1 MKRRNLLVFMI
12 CSLFQLHIAGQ
23 SSEIEKKYPH
33 VVVKSIT
40 NYTPYSLVLAHQD
53 NKWHV
58 VLESGYAVDMTS
70 VIQAM
75 NVAGDD
81 ENDSPQ
87 KLIELIQFIAVEKT
101 KNNELLSDTLVYFT
115 IELFDYKA
123 IENEDADA
131 VKDYEG
137 LLIGLIVNNAKN
149 EQCCF
154 VRPFEDNGSGVV
166 EINVG
171 LYVEKSADIFEK
183 FKFVGNF
190 EILNQ

>member
-1 MKRRNLLVFMI
+1 MKKRSLLLLLI
-12 CSLFQLHIAGQ
+12 CSLFQLHLVGQ
-23 SSEIEKKYPH
+23 DPEVEKKYPH

-40 NYTPYSLVLAHQD
+40 NYTPYNLVVAD
-53 NKWHV
+53 KNNDWHV
-58 VLESGYAVDMTS
+58 ILKSGYAFDTTS

-75 NVAGDD
+75 SIAGDD
-81 ENDSPQ
+81 ENNSPQ

-101 KNNELLSDTLVYFT
+101 KNNELLSDTLVYFN
-115 IELFDYKA
+115 IELIDYKA

-137 LLIGLIVNNAKN
+137 LLIGLIVNNSKN

-190 EILNQ
+190 EILN